1 MGKFNELSLA
11 SSGRAFAA
19 PSKSESNKKVRIIY
33 KTSNAINAAG
43 GLKSL
48 GGTKKPGAKSIALF
62 VQGKPNKVRFY
73 KDHIKAVTCEYG
85 RTLLHLINVD
95 QPIELRDSL
104 EEVNYLM
111 GRA

>member
-19 PSKSESNKKVRIIY
+19 PSKSESDTKVRIIY

-48 GGTKKPGAKSIALF
+48 GGTKKPGAKSISLF
-62 VQGKPNKVRFY
+62 VQGKPNTVRFY